1 VIYREWTFTDITLTP
16 AEERRTRKKFQE
28 MVDKGGTGEM
38 FDRLRLNPPSKYE
51 KQLSSAYHEAETPE
65 DRIAVLEYWML
76 GLYRAFAEMTR
87 FEQKNFGYR
96 LKALRQLAQALID
109 RDLRA
114 IELRHHEQRV
124 AAQTAP
130 ATKINIRTITGEIVR
145 IHEAMRE
152 AGIYAEGTEVGRI
165 VAMYH
170 VETVL
175 KDVESSYRT
184 ARDKA
189 EVHSTPSKKLLKVL
203 EVLSDQLS
211 PTAREKLANHCAAPL
226 KKKGT

>member
-1 VIYREWTFTDITLTP
+1 MIYREWVFTDITLTP
-16 AEERRTRKKFQE
+16 AEEQRTRKQFQE
-28 MVDKGGTGEM
+28 MFDKGSTGGM
-38 FDRLRLNPPSKYE
+38 LDRLRAKPPSKYE
-51 KQLSSAYHEAETPE
+51 KQLSREYHKAETPE

-76 GLYRAFAEMTR
+76 GLYRAYAEMTR

-130 ATKINIRTITGEIVR
+130 TTKINIKTVTGEIVR
-145 IHEAMRE
+145 IHEAMRT
-152 AGIYAEGTEVGRI
+152 AGIYADETEVSRI

-170 VETVL
+170 VETAL
-175 KDVESSYRT
+175 KDVETSYRS
-184 ARDKA
+184 APNKA
-189 EVHSTPSKKLLKVL
+189 EVHLTSSRKFFRVV
-203 EVLSDQLS
+203 EILSDQLS
-211 PTAREKLANHCAAPL
+211 PAQREKLAIHCAKPA
-226 KKKGT
+226 KKNGT